1 MSHACGEC
9 RQGKHGVR
17 RDSGAMVILSLGYG
31 RLHLVSS
38 ARYIAA
44 AGCTVK
50 MICGWVPRNPNGW
63 LVRLCSKLVGRDLS
77 AGMKKRVIDYPG
89 VTVCSMPFVD
99 FFDQALRL
107 VDRKLFKGKHK
118 KGISSFSWKVF
129 GWCSSLKLKS
139 MKKWKSEV
147 EVEERNEKS
156 NHHSPT
162 PTPTPTFHSHSTPTP
177 TPTFHSHSIFHVRSG
192 AGQGGAI
199 RKAKALGMK
208 VVCDHSIAHPAFMDK
223 HLRAEY
229 EKNGAMFDLGMD
241 SPFWRQ
247 IVKDC
252 EESDVVMVNSF
263 FVKDTFVEN
272 GFAPEKIKVVYLG
285 QREDF
290 FGLRQKKWESEVGV
304 GERTLKLLFTGG
316 FGFRKG
322 GEYILEALK
331 ILKHR
336 GVAFEMDIVGDYS
349 SARQLIARYESDLDI
364 SYADKKNSS
373 PLPLPLSTPT
383 QITFHGPKPQDELKS
398 FLANGDIYVFP
409 SLAEG
414 CAQSGMEAMAAGMC
428 VVGTHES
435 GFPITDGKTGYVV
448 PSKDAV
454 AIADRI
460 QWLDKNR
467 CEIDRIGAN
476 AAKLIRENFT
486 WEKYSESVNGL
497 YNALCQN

>member
-1 MSHACGEC
+1 M
-9 RQGKHGVR
+9 K
-17 RDSGAMVILSLGYG
+17 VILSIGYG
-31 RLHLVSS
+31 RLHLVNS
-38 ARYIAA
+38 ARFIAA
-44 AGCTVK
+44 AGCKIK
-50 MICGWVPRNPNGW
+50 MICGWVPRNSNGW
-63 LVRLCSKLVGRDLS
+63 LVRLCSKLIGRDLS

-89 VTVCSMPFVD
+89 IEVCSMPFVD

-107 VDRKLFKGKHK
+107 VDREIFKGKHK
-118 KGISSFSWKVF
+118 KEISSFSWKVF
-129 GWCSSLKLKS
+129 GWCSSFKLKS
-139 MKKWKSEV
+139 V
-147 EVEERNEKS
+147 EKS

-162 PTPTPTFHSHSTPTP
+162 PTSD
-177 TPTFHSHSIFHVRSG
+177 SHSIFHVRSG

-199 RKAKALGMK
+199 AQAKKIGMK

-252 EESDVVMVNSF
+252 EDSDVVMVNSF

-272 GFAPEKIKVVYLG
+272 GFDPDKIKVVYLG
-285 QREDF
+285 QRDDF
-290 FGLRQKKWESEVGV
+290 FGLRQKKLECGVGV

-331 ILKHR
+331 ILKLK
-336 GVAFEMDIVGDYS
+336 GVPFEMDVVGDYS
-349 SARQLIARYESDLDI
+349 SARQLISRYESDLDI
-364 SYADKKNSS
+364 SYASNLKPQTSNFK
-373 PLPLPLSTPT
+373 L
-383 QITFHGPKPQDELKS
+383 TFHGPKPQDELKS

-428 VVGTHES
+428 VVATHES
-435 GFPITDGKTGYVV
+435 GFPITDGENGYLV
-448 PSKDAV
+448 PTKNAQ

-460 QWLDKNR
+460 QWLMDHPA
-467 CEIDRIGAN
+467 EIDRVGAN
-476 AAKLIRENFT
+476 AAKLIRENYT
-486 WEKYSESVNGL
+486 WERYADSVKKMYEEL
-497 YNALCQN
+497 LTK

>member
-1 MSHACGEC
+1 MH
-9 RQGKHGVR
+9 VT
-17 RDSGAMVILSLGYG
+17 LSIGYG

-38 ARYIAA
+38 ARFIAA
-44 AGCTVK
+44 AGCSVK

-99 FFDQALRL
+99 FFDQTLRL

-118 KGISSFSWKVF
+118 KGISSFSWRVF
-129 GWCSSLKLKS
+129 GWWSR
-139 MKKWKSEV
+139 
-147 EVEERNEKS
+147 RNL
-156 NHHSPT
+156 NGADV
-162 PTPTPTFHSHSTPTP
+162 
-177 TPTFHSHSIFHVRSG
+177 FHVRSG

-208 VVCDHSIAHPAFMDK
+208 VVCDHSIAHPAFMDM
-223 HLRAEY
+223 HLRGEY

-272 GFAPEKIKVVYLG
+272 GFAPDKIKVVYLG

-290 FGLRQKKWESEVGV
+290 FGLRQRKFDVPGLTFDVAGAANSSLKPETSN
-304 GERTLKLLFTGG
+304 LKLLFTGG

-331 ILKHR
+331 ILKQR
-336 GVAFEMDIVGDYS
+336 GVAFEMDVVGDYS
-349 SARQLIARYESDLDI
+349 SARQLISRYESDLDI
-364 SYADKKNSS
+364 SYASNLKPQTSNFK
-373 PLPLPLSTPT
+373 L
-383 QITFHGPKPQDELKS
+383 TFHGPKPQDELKS

-435 GFPITDGKTGYVV
+435 GFPITDGENGYVV

-460 QWLDKNR
+460 EWLNSLR
-467 CEIDRIGAN
+467 EEIDRVGAN
-476 AAKLIRENFT
+476 AARLIRENYT
-486 WEKYSESVNGL
+486 WEKYAENVRAL
-497 YNALCQN
+497 YEELVGVD